1 MNRSND
7 TARESDVLA
16 ALRRATSSRHER
28 LDSGLPLSALDATL
42 ADYAHHLQ
50 LLRAWLLPLAA
61 AWPGRDDGPRGESI
75 SPAPHLA
82 LIEADLADPALASCP
97 AAAFA
102 PSLAWPEEASPAYR
116 WGAAY
121 VVEGSQLGG
130 AVLYKRLAAQLAPHP
145 LRYLHGAG
153 ESGPGPRWRAFMAGL
168 RGACRRRT
176 RSPTPAAAP
185 AMPSTASRRW
195 HSTATEP
202 PSRSGASVPRR
213 VNGPRGAA
221 PTYLSR

>member
-61 AWPGRDDGPRGESI
+61 AWPGRDDGPQGESI

-102 PSLAWPEEASPAYR
+102 PSLAWPEEASPATA
-116 WGAAY
+116 GARPTSSKAR
-121 VVEGSQLGG
+121 SS
-130 AVLYKRLAAQLAPHP
+130 AALCSTSGWRPSWPRIRCATCTA
-145 LRYLHGAG
+145 RA
-153 ESGPGPRWRAFMAGL
+153 SGPGPRWRAFMAGL
-168 RGACRRRT
+168 REGVQTPHEVADACRGACDAFDRIL
-176 RSPTPAAAP
+176 ALAFDG
-185 AMPSTASRRW
+185 
-195 HSTATEP
+195 H
-202 PSRSGASVPRR
+202 
-213 VNGPRGAA
+213 
-221 PTYLSR
+221 